1 MGDSPQEKQS
11 AIKSNSFFCIQ
22 LAFLL
27 WTIDCGLRTK
37 IVSFQNPKPPLP
49 PMQKKLLTIVGTR
62 PNIIKI
68 TQFDRVAKEYPHMTH
83 RLLHTGQHY
92 NHNMSEVFFEELRLP
107 QPDYRVQAETTTVIT
122 QMAQIMQGIEKTVR
136 EYQPDILLVVGD
148 VTSTLAAA
156 LVANKT
162 GTPLAHVESGLRSR
176 DRTMPEEI
184 NRILTDAITDEFFV
198 TEQSGIDNLQTE
210 GKSPDSVH
218 FVGNTMIDTL
228 VAFDAPI
235 RASGMLEKLALQP
248 NEYALMTMHRPG
260 NVDTE
265 AGLAQLLD
273 IVSELTQKTKIVFPI
288 HPRTLN
294 RLKEFGLHGTVA
306 TNPNLILCEPIG
318 YLDFQKLILHARY
331 VITDS
336 GGIQEET
343 TFRKVPCLTL
353 RPNTERPSTLAIGSN
368 TLLHFDKQKI
378 LSTVAQ
384 INGGT
389 YKTCQI
395 PPLWDGKATERMFA
409 VLDARLGK

>member
-1 MGDSPQEKQS
+1 
-11 AIKSNSFFCIQ
+11 
-22 LAFLL
+22 
-27 WTIDCGLRTK
+27 
-37 IVSFQNPKPPLP
+37 
-49 PMQKKLLTIVGTR
+49 MQKKLLTIVGTR

-68 TQFDRVAKEYPHMTH
+68 TQFDRVVKNHPNLTH

-92 NHNMSEVFFEELRLP
+92 NHNMSEVFFEELHLP
-107 QPDYRVQAETTTVIT
+107 QPDYRVLAETTTVIT
-122 QMAQIMQGIEKTVR
+122 QMAQIMQGIEKTVH
-136 EYQPDILLVVGD
+136 EYQPDMLLVVGD

-156 LVANKT
+156 LVASKT
-162 GTPLAHVESGLRSR
+162 NTPLAHVESGLRSR

-184 NRILTDAITDEFFV
+184 NRILTDALTDEFFV
-198 TEQSGIDNLQTE
+198 TEQSGVDNLQAE
-210 GKSPDSVH
+210 GKPPDSIH

-228 VAFDAPI
+228 VAFDAQI
-235 RASGMLEKLALQP
+235 RASAILEKLALQP
-248 NEYALMTMHRPG
+248 NQYALMTMHRPG

-265 AGLAQLLD
+265 AGLAQLLE
-273 IVSELTQKTKIVFPI
+273 IITELTRETKIVFPI

-294 RLKEFGLHGTVA
+294 RLKEFGLHGMVA
-306 TNPNLILCEPIG
+306 ANDNLILCEPIG

-331 VITDS
+331 VVTDS

-353 RPNTERPSTLAIGSN
+353 RPNTERPSTLDTGSN
-368 TLLHFDKQKI
+368 TLLHFDKHKI

-395 PPLWDGKATERMFA
+395 PPLWDGKATERIFA
-409 VLDARLGK
+409 VLDDRLGK